1 MKIDLSICIPTMNRP
16 DYLLIALESIINQ
29 KNYNIKVEICISNN
43 ASKEDYTRVEALI
56 NNQNLNGISIN
67 YYIQENR
74 VSLDPHMHY
83 VTNMA
88 VGEYIYYL
96 GDDDYFHDDALI
108 IISDLIYC
116 KKVDLAIFNGDTID
130 SEGVFLGRSFNETAR
145 SYSRISEAF
154 LDLKGKS
161 TFGAV
166 LVKRKYIENLYFE
179 GLYGGSHAY
188 TCFWVPML
196 NNMECIYNIVVP
208 EEPVVFL
215 RKSEKS
221 YNFVKVYYTDIPNHH
236 IKFKALLNTEFAKKL
251 IDERSQII
259 LNETKS
265 IRFKVALLRKGTYY
279 SELPSDS
286 FQNKLVNIISCI
298 IAMNV
303 VYKPIKYINKLFNER
318 GAYKV

>member
-1 MKIDLSICIPTMNRP
+1 MNIDLSICIPTMNRP
-16 DYLLIALESIINQ
+16 DYLLEALMSIINQ
-29 KNYNIKVEICISNN
+29 EQINISVEVCISNN
-43 ASKEDYTRVEALI
+43 ASEADYTRVEHLI
-56 NNQNLNGISIN
+56 HDQSYNSITIN
-67 YYIQENR
+67 YYIQESR
-74 VSLDPHMHY
+74 LSLDEHMHY
-83 VTNMA
+83 VSKMA

-96 GDDDYFHDDALI
+96 GDDDYFHVDAFV
-108 IISDLIYC
+108 IISDLIAR
-116 KKVDLAIFNGDTID
+116 KKVDLAIFNGDTVN
-130 SEGVFLGRSFNETAR
+130 SEGALLGRCFNDSAK
-145 SYSRISEAF
+145 SYKQINEAF
-154 LDLKGKS
+154 TDLKGKS

-166 LVKRKYIENLYFE
+166 LVKRKYIENIYFE

-196 NNMECIYNIVVP
+196 NNMGCNYNIVVP

-236 IKFKALLNTEFAKKL
+236 IKFKALLNTEFAKNL

-265 IRFKVALLRKGTYY
+265 IRFKVTLLRKGTYY
-279 SELPSDS
+279 SELPSDC
-286 FQNKLVNIISCI
+286 FQNQLVNIISCL

-303 VYKPIKYINKLFNER
+303 IYKPLKYINKLFNVR
-318 GAYKV
+318 GN